1 MRTKLGLLAA
11 TMFAGFAAAGPAHAS
26 LNVFQTFTGNAGVT
40 TDGCGTNDA
49 ACTLQS
55 VVPTGSTIQSAYLY
69 SSTFNSAVN
78 PNGVTLQTGAA
89 AAITP
94 TFTALGP
101 NNDNLQAWRA
111 NVTSYVQ
118 ANLALGGAT
127 LTVNEGAMTANI
139 DGEGLVVT
147 FSNPTLPKS
156 TVFIL
161 DGFSATTGDTS
172 HITFN
177 PLPAGFQAQM
187 MIGDGYSYDGPDPN
201 NPTNSSQV
209 STIVANGKTLTNV
222 AGHCDD
228 DQTFPC
234 ANGSLITVGA
244 ANAGSDTDPFTPYP
258 SPAIGQD
265 HERYDLTNVLSTG
278 DTSLTLNTDN
288 PSNNDNIFLEVIQI
302 PGEAHVV
309 PTPEP
314 AGLALLG
321 VGLLGLGLAL
331 RRR

>member
-11 TMFAGFAAAGPAHAS
+11 TMFGGFAATGPAHAS
-26 LNVFQTFTGNAGVT
+26 LTVLQTFTGNAGVT
-40 TDGCGTNDA
+40 TDGCGTNVA
-49 ACTLQS
+49 TCTLQS
-55 VVPTGSTIQSAYLY
+55 VVPAGSTIESAYLY
-69 SSTFNSAVN
+69 SSTFATTTN

-89 AAITP
+89 GAIAP
-94 TFTALGP
+94 TFTPLGVA
-101 NNDNLQAWRA
+101 DGFLQAWRA

-118 ANLALGGAT
+118 ANMALGGAT
-127 LTVNEGAMTANI
+127 LTVNEGTMTSII

-147 FSNPTLPKS
+147 FSNPSLPKS

-161 DGFSATTGDTS
+161 DGFSQSGGDTS

-177 PLPAGFQAQM
+177 PLPAGFSAQM
-187 MIGDGYSYDGPDPN
+187 MIGDGFSFDGSDPH
-201 NPTNSSQV
+201 NPTNSGQV

-228 DQTFPC
+228 NQTPPC
-234 ANGSLITVGA
+234 LDGSLITVGG
-244 ANAGSDTDPFTPYP
+244 ANAGTDTDPFTPFP
-258 SPAIGQD
+258 NPAIGQD
-265 HERYDLTNVLSTG
+265 HERYDLTNVLNVG
-278 DTSLTLNTDN
+278 DTSLTLDTNN